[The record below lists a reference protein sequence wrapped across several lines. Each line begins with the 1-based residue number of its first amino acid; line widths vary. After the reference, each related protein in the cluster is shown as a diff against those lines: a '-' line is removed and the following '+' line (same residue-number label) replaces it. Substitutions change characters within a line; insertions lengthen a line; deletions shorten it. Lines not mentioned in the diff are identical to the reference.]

1 MYTAPFKDGFL
12 FTTSNDSQL
21 FYCNFDEVK
30 TFAGGD
36 ERPSRDG
43 TALIGFIKLIT
54 PWKRTA
60 EFLDALHSLAKAFF
74 LHEKHAKTTDETI
87 KLAEQYVSVI

>member
-21 FYCNFDEVK
+21 FYYNFDEVK

-36 ERPSRDG
+36 EVLVETELRLLASSN
-43 TALIGFIKLIT
+43 L
-54 PWKRTA
+54 
-60 EFLDALHSLAKAFF
+60 LHHGKELLNF
-74 LHEKHAKTTDETI
+74 
-87 KLAEQYVSVI
+87 